1 MPNLQK
7 NYKNCERWVISNSG
21 YYICILIMIIKNNYS
36 KNEKLKSKKA
46 IDILFSKGKSINAF
60 PIRVIYTSK
69 SKLDG
74 IPVNAGMTVSKKN
87 IKLAVNRNLIKRR
100 IREAYRLNNNELK
113 SHLKN
118 IDNELNIMF
127 IYSSKEILPYAL
139 IESKIKV
146 LLTRLIEVSEVVSE

>member
-1 MPNLQK
+1 
-7 NYKNCERWVISNSG
+7 
-21 YYICILIMIIKNNYS
+21 MITSNNYS

-46 IDILFSKGKSINAF
+46 IDHLFSKGKSINAF

-69 SKLDG
+69 PEPES
-74 IPVNAGMTVSKKN
+74 IIINAGMTVSKKN
-87 IKLAVNRNLIKRR
+87 IRLAVNRNLIKRL

-118 IDNELNIMF
+118 MNSELNIMF
-127 IYSSKEILPYAL
+127 IYSSKEILPYSL
-139 IESKIKV
+139 IEDKIKV

>member
-1 MPNLQK
+1 
-7 NYKNCERWVISNSG
+7 
-21 YYICILIMIIKNNYS
+21 MITKNNYS

-46 IDILFSKGKSINAF
+46 IDLLFSKGKSINAF